1 VASFGLRARCDEKS
15 CLENKA
21 EIGREIFNRESAR
34 MIANR
39 ISFVRASTSGSGYRF
54 TPHP

>member
-1 VASFGLRARCDEKS
+1 
-15 CLENKA
+15 LENKA
-21 EIGREIFNRESAR
+21 EIGRGIFNRESAR
-34 MIANR
+34 MIANL